1 MRRGYDVHEAEVPL
15 SAVQERLAA
24 EPVQVQ
30 ERERERERMAAP
42 PVGLVL
48 AEVPAERPAEELAET
63 ERRAEVP
70 ESAD

>member
-30 ERERERERMAAP
+30 KRERERMAAP

>member
-30 ERERERERMAAP
+30 ERERMAAP

-48 AEVPAERPAEELAET
+48 AEVPSERPAEELAE
-63 ERRAEVP
+63 ELA
-70 ESAD
+70 